1 MSSSFTRKKIE
12 NYSYGLGDTI
22 GKGYSSQ
29 VYKGRNDDSS
39 QAVAVKVIDLKMLKN
54 EINRILLQSEIK
66 VLKELRSQPHIL
78 ALHDVFTT
86 KNNTY
91 IITELC
97 SSDLSKHVKKG
108 LS

>member
-39 QAVAVKVIDLKMLKN
+39 
-54 EINRILLQSEIK
+54 
-66 VLKELRSQPHIL
+66 
-78 ALHDVFTT
+78 
-86 KNNTY
+86 
-91 IITELC
+91 
-97 SSDLSKHVKKG
+97 
-108 LS
+108 